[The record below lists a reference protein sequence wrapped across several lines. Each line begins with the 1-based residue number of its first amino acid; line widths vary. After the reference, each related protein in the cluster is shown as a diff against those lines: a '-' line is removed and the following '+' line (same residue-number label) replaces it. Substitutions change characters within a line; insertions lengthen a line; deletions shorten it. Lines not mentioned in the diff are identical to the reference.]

1 MLASANPLHPGSR
14 SLLSAYVST
23 SITERLRAGGI
34 PAARRMLRVPMPLP
48 SLPAVQPV
56 TAPAATAEQLAWLA
70 LTLTPGL
77 GPQRIKR
84 AFQVKKQLDRVFS
97 MALTELEGLG
107 FPAEAAQFVFEGNA
121 ERAAEKEWIAVA
133 EAGAEILV
141 YIDSDYPERLRNIFD
156 PPPVLWLRG
165 DRKLLVRP
173 GIAVVGTRRP
183 SPYGLGMSE
192 MLSRDLAARR
202 LVILSGMA
210 RGIDTAAHKGA
221 LAAGGKTIAVWG
233 TGVDVIYPKENK
245 ALAEDIL
252 RGGGA
257 ILSELP
263 LGTFP
268 APQNFPN
275 RNRIL
280 SGMSVGVLVIEAAEN
295 SGTRITARC
304 AMEQNRDV
312 YAVPGNV
319 TNKGSWGPNTLIKQG
334 ARLTATWEDVWE
346 DLPSQVRLQLE
357 DEAALAMQG
366 AESKG
371 GAAAS
376 TEPATLFAMSPFAM
390 PPMREQESVVYLELR
405 HDEPTQVDG
414 LMELLEGRLSSA
426 EIFTA
431 LFELEIAGHIR
442 QMPGK
447 NYVRRM

>member
-1 MLASANPLHPGSR
+1 MSPH
-14 SLLSAYVST
+14 LLSAVN
-23 SITERLRAGGI
+23 
-34 PAARRMLRVPMPLP
+34 AA
-48 SLPAVQPV
+48 
-56 TAPAATAEQLAWLA
+56 AAKAEQLAWLA

-84 AFQVKKQLDRVFS
+84 AFNAKKQLERVFS

-107 FPAEAAQFVFEGNA
+107 FPAESAQFVFDGSA
-121 ERAAEKEWIAVA
+121 QRAAEKEWIAVR
-133 EAGAEILV
+133 EVGAEILV
-141 YIDSDYPERLRNIFD
+141 YTDTDYPERLQQIFD
-156 PPPVLWLRG
+156 PPPVLWVRG
-165 DRKLLVRP
+165 DRKLLARP

-183 SPYGLGMSE
+183 SPYGTGMSE

-202 LVILSGMA
+202 LVIFSGMA

-221 LAAGGKTIAVWG
+221 LVAGGRTVAVWG

-245 ALAEDIL
+245 GLAEDIV
-252 RGGGA
+252 RGGGT
-257 ILSELP
+257 IISELP

-346 DLPSQVRLQLE
+346 DLPSQVRIALE
-357 DEAALAMQG
+357 DEALL
-366 AESKG
+366 ESKETP
-371 GAAAS
+371 AAS
-376 TEPATLFAMSPFAM
+376 LIPGTLFEVKPFAL
-390 PPMREQESVVYLELR
+390 PPMREQESLVYVELR
-405 HDEPTQVDG
+405 HDEPMQVDS
-414 LMELLEGRLSSA
+414 LMETLEGRLSSA

-447 NYVRRM
+447 HYVRRM